1 MSTQSYHPDLRFVAE
16 AVEIQSPTHYSIL
29 GTLRN
34 LLNEI
39 MAMPRTLMEAW
50 GALPG
55 EVESG
60 ERPLLLNLLEKD
72 LYSRMYCRP
81 GTSQVAASDMLTLRD
96 YIGSLSAA
104 NTGTGTWEAGW
115 TIASTEEDQQIAV
128 AKDGITF
135 WVALHDVR
143 TSARKPVPGAR
154 CRVRIGKEMRHLI
167 PGFYTAIG
175 NGSAHDLRDT
185 LGSQVRLYWHLT
197 AAGAPRYMR
206 LITER
211 LNAIGLPF
219 RTKVV
224 VDPNLYMR
232 ADAGVLYIER
242 SAFARAR
249 GSILAVHHELR
260 AELRPEVPMFT
271 KRLADGL
278 GLAED
283 PGDGLSFGQ
292 SRCSIAARALWSC
305 YNDGLT
311 DVDARLERLVHAF
324 RQRGIDPARPFLNP
338 RSTDIYT
345 LVGTQ
350 ARPARGAAR
359 QAGRQ

>member
-1 MSTQSYHPDLRFVAE
+1 VAE
-16 AVEIQSPTHYSIL
+16 AVEIQSPTHYSML

-34 LLNEI
+34 LLNELL
-39 MAMPRTLMEAW
+39 AMPKSLMEAW
-50 GALPG
+50 GARPG

-60 ERPLLLNLLEKD
+60 ERPLLLNLLERD
-72 LYSRMYCRP
+72 LYGRMYCRP
-81 GTSQVAASDMLTLRD
+81 SGSHVAASDMLALRD
-96 YIGSLSAA
+96 YVGVLSAA

-115 TIASTEEDQQIAV
+115 TVAAPEEDQQVAV

-135 WVALHDVR
+135 WVAPHDVR
-143 TSARKPVPGAR
+143 TSGRRLVPGAR
-154 CRVRIGKEMRHLI
+154 CRVRIGKELRHLI

-175 NGSAHDLRDT
+175 NGSANDLRDT
-185 LGSQVRLYWHLT
+185 LGLQVRLYWHLT
-197 AAGAPRYMR
+197 AASAPRYLQM
-206 LITER
+206 ITER

-249 GSILAVHHELR
+249 GSIQAVHHELR

-292 SRCSIAARALWSC
+292 SRCSLAARALWSC
-305 YNDGLT
+305 YSDGLA
-311 DVDARLERLVHAF
+311 DVNARLERVALVF
-324 RQRGIDPARPFLNP
+324 RQCGLDPARPYLNP
-338 RSTDIYT
+338 RSSDIYT

-350 ARPARGAAR
+350 ARPPRGAVR
-359 QAGRQ
+359 PAGRQ